1 MSNVELLAAKLPMAH
16 SVSTTDM
23 RIAVGTRTTLPRMRT
38 AMSPT
43 TRMRML
49 ETKKL
54 AKMPLTVAPCS

>member
-54 AKMPLTVAPCS
+54 AKMPSTVAPCS